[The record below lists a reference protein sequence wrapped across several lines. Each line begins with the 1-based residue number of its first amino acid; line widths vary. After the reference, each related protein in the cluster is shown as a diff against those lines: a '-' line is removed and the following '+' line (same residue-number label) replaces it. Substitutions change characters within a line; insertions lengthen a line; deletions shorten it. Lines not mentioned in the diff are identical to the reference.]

1 MPRVA
6 VDDSLS
12 HISKM
17 LRDNGYDVVELGNWQ
32 NMVDAVVING
42 LDENVLG
49 DQRRTITGASII
61 NASGRTAEEVFRE
74 VNKRLSPTNHKYW
87 HT

>member
-42 LDENVLG
+42 LDANILG
-49 DQRRTITGASII
+49 DQSKTISGAPII
-61 NASGRTAEEVFRE
+61 NASGMTAVEVFRE
-74 VNKRLSPTNHKYW
+74 VNERLSPTNHKYW